1 MNIHYSLHHTL
12 FIYGNDYRKCVK
24 GVARLNLPTVQFTKE
39 QELFREEVRAFLQEE
54 LQKGT
59 FQTKCDS
66 WLSGSDPAFSKL
78 IAEQG
83 WIGMTWPKEYGGA
96 ERSSID
102 RYILTEEF
110 LAIGAPVAAHW
121 FADRQT
127 GPLLLRFGTDYQKNF
142 FLPKIVQGECFFAIG
157 LSEPNSGSDLASVK
171 TKAEKVEGG
180 WIINGAKTWT
190 SNAQDAHYMVTLVR
204 TEPVADKKHQGLS
217 QLIINLKSEGVTIT
231 PIHYLTGEHHFND
244 VFFDNVFVPDEM
256 VVGTLGNGWAQGL
269 AELAYER
276 SGPERILSTFP
287 LLNEAIEELKRK
299 QDFEGLAE
307 ASKLVAELWSL
318 RNLSIGVAK
327 VLEEGGEVSV
337 PAALVKSVGTK
348 FEQKI
353 PEVVRLLLDVFPQLE
368 ADCALD
374 RYLAEST
381 LHSPGFTIR
390 GGTSEVLYGIIAK
403 GVLAG

>member
-1 MNIHYSLHHTL
+1 MAGL
-12 FIYGNDYRKCVK
+12 K
-24 GVARLNLPTVQFTKE
+24 LPTVQFTDE
-39 QELFREEVRAFLQEE
+39 QEQFREEIRAFLEGE
-54 LQKGT
+54 LEKGT
-59 FQTKCDS
+59 FHTKCDS
-66 WLSGSDPAFSKL
+66 WLSGSDPGFSKI

-83 WIGMTWPKEYGGA
+83 WIGMTWPKRYGGA

-142 FLPKIVQGECFFAIG
+142 FLPKIVKGDCFFAIG
-157 LSEPNSGSDLASVK
+157 LSEPNSGSDLASVR

-180 WIINGAKTWT
+180 WIVNGAKTWT
-190 SNAQDAHYMVTLVR
+190 SNAHDAHYMVTLVR
-204 TEPVADKKHQGLS
+204 TEPVTEKKHQGLS

-231 PIHYLTGEHHFND
+231 PIRYLTGEHHFND

-299 QDFEGLAE
+299 KDIEGLSE
-307 ASKLVAELWSL
+307 ATKLVAELWSL

-337 PAALVKSVGTK
+337 TAALVKSIGTK
-348 FEQKI
+348 FEQKV
-353 PEVVRLLLDVFPQLE
+353 PEIVRLLLEVYPQLQSE
-368 ADCALD
+368 RAVDC
-374 RYLAEST
+374 YLAESI

-403 GVLAG
+403 GVLLG

>member
-1 MNIHYSLHHTL
+1 M
-12 FIYGNDYRKCVK
+12 
-24 GVARLNLPTVQFTKE
+24 NLPTVQFTKE
-39 QELFREEVRAFLQEE
+39 QEEFRVEVRTFLEQE

-66 WLSGSDPAFSKL
+66 WLSGSNPAFSKL

-142 FLPKIVQGECFFAIG
+142 FLPKIVKGECFFGIG

-180 WIINGAKTWT
+180 WIVNGAKTWT
-190 SNAQDAHYMVTLVR
+190 SNAHDAHYMVTLVR
-204 TEPVADKKHQGLS
+204 TEPVAEKKHQGLS
-217 QLIINLKSEGVTIT
+217 QLIIDLKSEGVTIT
-231 PIHYLTGEHHFND
+231 PINYLTGEHHFND

-287 LLNEAIEELKRK
+287 LLNEAMEELKRTS
-299 QDFEGLAE
+299 DFEGLAE
-307 ASKLVAELWSL
+307 VSKLVAELWSL

-353 PEVVRLLLDVFPQLE
+353 PEIVRLLLDVYPHLKAE
-368 ADCALD
+368 RAVD
-374 RYLAEST
+374 RFLAEST

>member
-1 MNIHYSLHHTL
+1 M
-12 FIYGNDYRKCVK
+12 
-24 GVARLNLPTVQFTKE
+24 NLPTVQFTKE

-66 WLSGSDPAFSKL
+66 WLSGSDPAFSK
-78 IAEQG
+78 IIGEQG

-204 TEPVADKKHQGLS
+204 TEPVTDKKHQGLS

-231 PIHYLTGEHHFND
+231 PIHYLTGKHHFND

-287 LLNEAIEELKRK
+287 LLNEAIEELKRN
-299 QDFEGLAE
+299 QDLEGLAE
-307 ASKLVAELWSL
+307 VSKLVAELWSL

>member
-1 MNIHYSLHHTL
+1 MT
-12 FIYGNDYRKCVK
+12 G
-24 GVARLNLPTVQFTKE
+24 LNLPTVQFTKE
-39 QELFREEVRAFLQEE
+39 QEVFREEVRAFLQEE

-66 WLSGSDPAFSKL
+66 WLSGSDPRFSKI

-83 WIGMTWPKEYGGA
+83 WIGMTWPKEYGGD

-127 GPLLLRFGTDYQKNF
+127 GPLLLRFGTDTQKNF
-142 FLPKIVQGECFFAIG
+142 FLPKIIKGECFFAIG
-157 LSEPNSGSDLASVK
+157 LSEPNSGSDLASVR

-180 WIINGAKTWT
+180 WIVNGAKTWT
-190 SNAQDAHYMVTLVR
+190 SNAHDAHYMVTLVR
-204 TEPVADKKHQGLS
+204 TEPAGEKKHQGLS
-217 QLIINLKSEGVTIT
+217 QLIINLKAEGVTIT
-231 PIHYLTGEHHFND
+231 PINYLTGEHHFND

-269 AELAYER
+269 AELAFER

-287 LLNEAIEELKRK
+287 LLNEAMEELKRTS
-299 QDFEGLAE
+299 DFEGLAQI
-307 ASKLVAELWSL
+307 SKLVAELWSL

-353 PEVVRLLLDVFPQLE
+353 PEIVRLLLDVYPNLK
-368 ADCALD
+368 ADRALD
-374 RYLAEST
+374 RFLAEST

>member
-1 MNIHYSLHHTL
+1 M
-12 FIYGNDYRKCVK
+12 
-24 GVARLNLPTVQFTKE
+24 NLPTVQFTKE
-39 QELFREEVRAFLQEE
+39 QELFREEVRTFLQQE

-66 WLSGSDPAFSKL
+66 WLSGSDPAFSRI

-142 FLPKIVQGECFFAIG
+142 FLPKIVKGECFFAIG
-157 LSEPNSGSDLASVK
+157 LSEPNSGSDMASVK

-180 WIINGAKTWT
+180 WIVNGAKTWT

-204 TEPVADKKHQGLS
+204 TEPVTEKKHQGLS

-231 PIHYLTGEHHFND
+231 PIRYLTGEHHFND

-269 AELAYER
+269 AELAFER

-287 LLNEAIEELKRK
+287 LLNEAMEELKRQ
-299 QDFEGLAE
+299 QDIEGLAQI
-307 ASKLVAELWSL
+307 SKLIAELWSL

-327 VLEEGGEVSV
+327 VLEDGGEVGVS
-337 PAALVKSVGTK
+337 AALVKSVGTK

-353 PEVVRLLLDVFPQLE
+353 PEIVRLLLDVYPQLH
-368 ADCALD
+368 ADRAVD

-381 LHSPGFTIR
+381 LHAPGFTIR